1 MRHRTILTLMTLI
14 WLLPDCSLGSE
25 DQPAGA
31 GPVYFASDV
40 VPILTRRGCN
50 SGGCHGKATGQ
61 NGFKLSLFGF
71 DPEFDH
77 SAIVT
82 AQRGRRIFPADPGF
96 SLLLKKATGAV
107 PHGGGRRITEA
118 SDDYRM
124 LVTWI
129 ENGARAPRPD
139 DPVLERIALT
149 PGKLT
154 MSPGDSVQLKVTGY
168 LSDGSKRDMTGRAVY
183 QSNEPGI
190 ADVDENGLILTTN
203 RSGLAS
209 VMAQC
214 NGKIATVS
222 LAVPFQKAHGSA
234 SAERFKSV
242 RQSLASPVDRFMADL
257 WQRLN
262 VIPSSPASDATFI
275 RRATL
280 DICGT
285 LPTPAEVRAYVED
298 SSKDKRRRLIDR
310 LLERPEYAALFALK
324 WADIL
329 QNRGAGYSTS
339 RQREGTTL
347 FSDWIRDS
355 IEQNK
360 PYNEF
365 VAEIITASGSQQ
377 KNPPA
382 VWYRTIRKPTEYVE
396 SVAQAFLGIRIQ
408 CAQCHHH
415 PTERWSQA
423 DYYGLAAVFARV
435 GRKGGFAD
443 GEVPTNEV
451 IYLKKKS
458 DVKHPRTGTILNP
471 RPPGGKEFPV
481 SEFVDPRQQLVQ
493 WMTTSEN
500 PYFARTMVN
509 RIWAHFLGR
518 GIVHPID
525 DARSTNPAI
534 NPQLLDWLAKD
545 FVNGGFDVKHLIRTV
560 TQSYA
565 YGLASEPEPGN
576 SADMQTFAR
585 FYPRR
590 MTAEVLLDSMSQ
602 VLDVPTNF
610 KGFPTG
616 TRAVELPDEN
626 VAAHFLDV
634 FGRPARMSACEC
646 ERVDAPSLTQ
656 ALELVNSAEIQRKL
670 SSDNGYAHRISSSD
684 ISDREL
690 AEDLFLR
697 VLSRPPSPDEIKT
710 VTTFLGSEPD
720 RRVAVQDIAWSLL
733 ATNEFLLIH

>member
-1 MRHRTILTLMTLI
+1 
-14 WLLPDCSLGSE
+14 
-25 DQPAGA
+25 
-31 GPVYFASDV
+31 
-40 VPILTRRGCN
+40 
-50 SGGCHGKATGQ
+50 
-61 NGFKLSLFGF
+61 
-71 DPEFDH
+71 
-77 SAIVT
+77 
-82 AQRGRRIFPADPGF
+82 
-96 SLLLKKATGAV
+96 
-107 PHGGGRRITEA
+107 
-118 SDDYRM
+118 
-124 LVTWI
+124 
-129 ENGARAPRPD
+129 
-139 DPVLERIALT
+139 
-149 PGKLT
+149 
-154 MSPGDSVQLKVTGY
+154 
-168 LSDGSKRDMTGRAVY
+168 
-183 QSNEPGI
+183 
-190 ADVDENGLILTTN
+190 
-203 RSGLAS
+203 
-209 VMAQC
+209 
-214 NGKIATVS
+214 
-222 LAVPFQKAHGSA
+222 
-234 SAERFKSV
+234 
-242 RQSLASPVDRFMADL
+242 MADL

-355 IEQNK
+355 VEQNK

-534 NPQLLDWLAKD
+534 NPQLLDWLAED

-616 TRAVELPDEN
+616 TRAVELPDEMWRLT
-626 VAAHFLDV
+626 FLMSLDV
-634 FGRPARMSACEC
+634 PQEC
-646 ERVDAPSLTQ
+646 PPVNVNVLT
-656 ALELVNSAEIQRKL
+656 
-670 SSDNGYAHRISSSD
+670 
-684 ISDREL
+684 
-690 AEDLFLR
+690 LR
-697 VLSRPPSPDEIKT
+697 
-710 VTTFLGSEPD
+710 
-720 RRVAVQDIAWSLL
+720 
-733 ATNEFLLIH
+733 H